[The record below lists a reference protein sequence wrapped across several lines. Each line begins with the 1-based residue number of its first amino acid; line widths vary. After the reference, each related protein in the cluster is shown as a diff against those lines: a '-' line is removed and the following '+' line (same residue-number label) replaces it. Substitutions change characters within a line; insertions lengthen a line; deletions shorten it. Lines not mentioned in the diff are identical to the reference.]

1 VRQRL
6 DWETYGGAQLL
17 GIMGVVVIAHGA
29 SSRVA
34 IANALVMAR
43 DSADRD
49 LPGRLAVELA
59 L

>member
-1 VRQRL
+1 
-6 DWETYGGAQLL
+6 
-17 GIMGVVVIAHGA
+17 VVVIAHGA

-34 IANALVMAR
+34 IANALVLAR